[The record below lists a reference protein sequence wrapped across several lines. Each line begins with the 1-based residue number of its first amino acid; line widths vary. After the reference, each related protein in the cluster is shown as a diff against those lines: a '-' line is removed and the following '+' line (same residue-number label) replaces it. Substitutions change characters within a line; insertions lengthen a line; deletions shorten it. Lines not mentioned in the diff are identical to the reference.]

1 MATTQNIDFLHS
13 RADNSAVSGWIWSK
27 SELIRD
33 IVVILVTCKNEEDPL
48 KNKDA
53 RVATT
58 QNIDF
63 SNTQGQITLQS
74 EVRSGRNS
82 NSSKI
87 LLTSLLLPRIKKTRI
102 KMKALEWQQHKILIF
117 HSVKGR

>member
-1 MATTQNIDFLHS
+1 MSDLVEI
-13 RADNSAVSGWIWSK
+13 
-27 SELIRD
+27 ELIRD

-58 QNIDF
+58 HNIDIF
-63 SNTQGQITLQS
+63 KHSRADNSAARRRIWSNL
-74 EVRSGRNS
+74 

-87 LLTSLLLPRIKKTRI
+87 LWTSLLLPRIKNIRI
-102 KMKALEWQQHKILIF
+102 KMKALEWPQH
-117 HSVKGR
+117 